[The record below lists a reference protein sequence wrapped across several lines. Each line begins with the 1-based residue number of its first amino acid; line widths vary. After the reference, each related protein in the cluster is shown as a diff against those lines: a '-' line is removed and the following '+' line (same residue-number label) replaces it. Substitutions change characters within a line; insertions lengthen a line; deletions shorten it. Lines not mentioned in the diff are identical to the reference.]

1 MRAGPDV
8 APCTMP
14 VRPLLAV
21 SMLCGCAVALAAA
34 PPSSL
39 ARAAAPADA
48 GHVVAIG
55 GALADDNAA
64 VWSKLVALAGGTDAA
79 WIVVPT
85 ASEEPLASGERTA
98 ARLREHGAKADV
110 LWIAARTV
118 AHDGTRGAAP
128 QGALAADDP
137 AAVARVRAAHGVFFT
152 GGAQGRLVDALRPN
166 GVATPV
172 LDAIRALQREGG
184 VVAGTSAGAA
194 VMSEQMIRN
203 LPDRVGA
210 LAGDVRRGEEIDA
223 GLGFLAP
230 GLVVDQHFLRRGRLG
245 RLLPVLSATGSTLG
259 LGVDEDTAAFVHD
272 GTVDVVGRS
281 AVLVVDLARAES
293 ASVGRAYGVRNARLA
308 LLRAGDRYDLR
319 RREVLPPAVAVPA
332 PLARIAAVDPD
343 GRGASDAPFYVDVLA
358 DGALVDALGRLARGP
373 ADALRGLASDPGGP
387 RPRLAFEFRL
397 SRDRETVAWAT
408 PGGDAIARV
417 RLDVTPVRLA
427 DPPYVPLTE
436 RDASGVSR

>member
-1 MRAGPDV
+1 
-8 APCTMP
+8 MP

-21 SMLCGCAVALAAA
+21 SMLCGCAFALAAVA
-34 PPSSL
+34 PSTL
-39 ARAAAPADA
+39 AHAARSADA

-64 VWSKLVALAGGTDAA
+64 VWSKLVALSGGAGAA

-85 ASEEPLASGERTA
+85 ASDEPLASGERTA
-98 ARLREHGAKADV
+98 ARLRDRGAKADV
-110 LWIAARTV
+110 LWIATPPV
-118 AHDGTRGAAP
+118 AQDGTRGP
-128 QGALAADDP
+128 VPKGAFAADDP
-137 AAVARVRAAHGVFFT
+137 VAVARVRAARGVFFT
-152 GGAQGRLVDALRPN
+152 GGAQGRLVDALRPK
-166 GVATPV
+166 GVVTPV
-172 LDAIRALQREGG
+172 LDAMRALQRAGG

-203 LPDRVGA
+203 LPDLVGA

-245 RLLPVLSATGSTLG
+245 RLLPVLSATGTTLG

-272 GTVDVVGRS
+272 GAVDVVGRS
-281 AVLVVDLARAES
+281 AVLVVDLARADN
-293 ASVGRAYGVRNARLA
+293 ASVGRAYGVRNARLT

-319 RREVLPPAVAVPA
+319 RREVLPAAAAVPA
-332 PLARIAAVDPD
+332 PLARTLAVDPD
-343 GRGASDAPFYVDVLA
+343 GRGASAAPVYVDMLA

-397 SRDRETVAWAT
+397 SRDRETTAWTT
-408 PGGDAIARV
+408 PDGDAVARV
-417 RLDVTPVRLA
+417 HLDVTPVRLA

-436 RDASGVSR
+436 RETSGALR